1 MIDDKQLI
9 FRFKRGSSSALLKI
23 YDRYRRDL
31 LKLAVVLTGDVPQA
45 EDVVQDVFVRFAQS
59 AERIRLTGNLKNY
72 LVTCTINGI
81 RSQRRACAKHQT
93 VGIEAAAHVSC
104 DIRRPEQ
111 WAILDEQLAR
121 LSKAM
126 AELPYE
132 QREVISLRWETRM
145 SVARIA
151 ALQQTAI
158 NTVKGR
164 YRYGMEKL
172 RSLLNGKVAK

>member
-31 LKLAVVLTGDVPQA
+31 LKLAVVLTGDVHQA

-81 RSQRRACAKHQT
+81 RSQRRA
-93 VGIEAAAHVSC
+93 
-104 DIRRPEQ
+104 
-111 WAILDEQLAR
+111 
-121 LSKAM
+121 
-126 AELPYE
+126 
-132 QREVISLRWETRM
+132 
-145 SVARIA
+145 
-151 ALQQTAI
+151 
-158 NTVKGR
+158 
-164 YRYGMEKL
+164 
-172 RSLLNGKVAK
+172 